1 MYSQRGAIM
10 LKSITSII
18 ALATTNLK
26 AKIKANPK
34 FITTQ
39 HFQERLIERFTDE
52 DLPRLERAIEKAFL
66 QAECGSKIRY
76 THPAYGVTVVGK
88 KIGLNGFELVTCWQK
103 DEDAE
108 Y

>member
-1 MYSQRGAIM
+1 M
-10 LKSITSII
+10 LSKTKSILTE
-18 ALATTNLK
+18 ATNNLK
-26 AKIKANPK
+26 LKIKQNPRL
-34 FITTQ
+34 IATA
-39 HFQERLIERFTDE
+39 HFQERLIERFADE

-76 THPAYGVTVVGK
+76 THPAYGVTVVGQ

-108 Y
+108 